1 MVTKEE
7 LKKEIDKLPESLLDE
22 VYNLL
27 KSLHVGTLIAKKEFK
42 KRDFGGKFDEKNVR
56 GEAYE

>member
-27 KSLHVGTLIAKKEFK
+27 KNLHVGTSVSKREFK
-42 KRDFGGKFDEKNVR
+42 KRDFGGKFDRANVR